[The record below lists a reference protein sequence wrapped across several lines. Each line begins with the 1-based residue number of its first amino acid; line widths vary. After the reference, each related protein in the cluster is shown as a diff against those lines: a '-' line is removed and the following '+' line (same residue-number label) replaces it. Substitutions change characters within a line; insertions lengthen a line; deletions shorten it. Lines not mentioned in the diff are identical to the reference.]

1 MYEKSYFNSH
11 KIRLYVLSLL
21 ETVSGNILVIN
32 QNGLFGLF
40 LLCMVSLR
48 IFSLPC
54 GLRNFGCFCCNVS
67 VLSALIRFSK
77 TWRAGKNG
85 AEKNLLLVN
94 KNYRKVFDS
103 LLSTH
108 EHSGSKG
115 DRKNGD
121 MQELKIT

>member
-11 KIRLYVLSLL
+11 KIRLYALSLL

-40 LLCMVSLR
+40 LLCMASLR
-48 IFSLPC
+48 IFFLPC
-54 GLRNFGCFCCNVS
+54 GLRNFSCFCCNVS
-67 VLSALIRFSK
+67 VLSALLRFVK
-77 TWRAGKNG
+77 TRRAGKNG
-85 AEKNLLLVN
+85 TENNLLLVN
-94 KNYRKVFDS
+94 KNHRKVFDS
-103 LLSTH
+103 LVSIH